1 MSNTGTKSPGGLSAG
16 LVACKAGTSSTE
28 WIRGLKKLRL
38 WMLWHIDDGNIK
50 VRKERDI
57 TYWGHCYVKR
67 ERYRSNKIF
76 TASRKQS
83 Y

>member
-1 MSNTGTKSPGGLSAG
+1 
-16 LVACKAGTSSTE
+16 
-28 WIRGLKKLRL
+28 
-38 WMLWHIDDGNIK
+38 MLWHIDDGNIK